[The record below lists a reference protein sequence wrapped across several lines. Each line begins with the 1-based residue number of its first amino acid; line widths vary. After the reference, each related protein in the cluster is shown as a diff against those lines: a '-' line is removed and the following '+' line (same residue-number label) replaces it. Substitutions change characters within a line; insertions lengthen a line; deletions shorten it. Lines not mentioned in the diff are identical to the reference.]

1 MQFSVIT
8 ADDAETH
15 YEGTYQVLENAVLV
29 VHPDDETQPTIR
41 LSPAYWR
48 QINEPRQDSDI
59 LRDVY

>member
-8 ADDAETH
+8 ADDAEVY

-29 VHPDDETQPTIR
+29 VHPDDESQPTIR

-48 QINEPRQDSDI
+48 QINEPRKDSDI
-59 LRDVY
+59 MKTAY